1 MSIDIS
7 KESKMTWTG
16 AARLVD
22 PQRSIRRGSLY
33 VAENRIKNMLKW
45 WHSIIAF
52 GLGNPT
58 LYLLSIGI
66 GIGSLVDSSLGA
78 NAIDGVSYLTF
89 LAPALL
95 ATAGIQGAMD
105 EVTWPTMEGFVWDR
119 TFFSMN
125 ATAITGKQIAN
136 GVMLAAM
143 ARCVLQV
150 FLYELCLLAFGAISW
165 QSVPILL
172 LVSSS
177 AGLGFAAIML
187 AFSASIKDDD
197 DGMFALVER
206 FIITPMFM
214 FSGTFYPISS
224 MPIYLQWI
232 GWISPQW
239 HATNLGRAMSYGMPI
254 EPWLLILHWALMLGM
269 AIIGFSWSHRVFE
282 RRLSK

>member
-1 MSIDIS
+1 MSLDLS
-7 KESKMTWTG
+7 TENKMTWVG
-16 AARLVD
+16 AKTLVD
-22 PQRSIRRGSLY
+22 PQVSIKRGALF
-33 VAENRIKNMLKW
+33 VAENRIRNMLKW
-45 WHSIIAF
+45 WTSIIAF

-66 GIGSLVDSSLGA
+66 GIGSLVDNSLGP
-78 NAIDGVSYLTF
+78 NAIAHVSYLTF

-105 EVTWPTMEGFVWDR
+105 EVTWPTLEGFVWDR

-143 ARCVLQV
+143 VRCVLQV
-150 FLYELCLLAFGAISW
+150 FMYELCLLAFGAISW
-165 QSVPILL
+165 QSIPSLL
-172 LVSSS
+172 LVASS
-177 AGLGFAAIML
+177 AGLGFSSIML

-197 DGMFALVER
+197 GVFALVGR

-214 FSGTFYPISS
+214 FSGTFYPITS

-239 HATNLGRAMSYGMPI
+239 HATNLGRALSYGMPI
-254 EPWLLILHWALMLGM
+254 ESWLLILHWAVFLIMT
-269 AIIGFSWSHRVFE
+269 IIGFGWAHRVFTK
-282 RRLSK
+282 RLEA

>member
-1 MSIDIS
+1 MAMDVRA
-7 KESKMTWTG
+7 ETKMTWVG
-16 AARLVD
+16 AATIVD
-22 PQRSIRRGSLY
+22 PQKSIKRGALY

-45 WHSIIAF
+45 WSSIVAF

-66 GIGSLVDSSLGA
+66 GVGSLVDSSLGP

-125 ATAITGKQIAN
+125 ATAITGKQIVN

-150 FLYELCLLAFGAISW
+150 FMYELCLLAFGAITV
-165 QSVPILL
+165 QSMPILL
-172 LVSSS
+172 LVSCA
-177 AGLGFAAIML
+177 AGLGFGAIML

-197 DGMFALVER
+197 GVFALVGR
-206 FIITPMFM
+206 FIVTPMFM

-224 MPIYLQWI
+224 LPIYLQWI

-239 HATNLGRAMSYGMPI
+239 HATNLGRAMAYGMPI
-254 EPWLLILHWALMLGM
+254 ESWLLIVHWGLMLAM
-269 AIIGFSWSHRVFE
+269 AFVGLVWAHRVFE
-282 RRLSK
+282 RRLAK

>member
-1 MSIDIS
+1 MSLDVRS
-7 KESKMTWTG
+7 EAKMTWTG
-16 AARLVD
+16 AKNLVD
-22 PQRSIRRGSLY
+22 PRIPMSRGALY
-33 VAENRIKNMLKW
+33 VAENRIRNMMKW
-45 WHSIIAF
+45 WASIVAF

-66 GIGSLVDSSLGA
+66 GIGSLVDSSLGP

-105 EVTWPTMEGFVWDR
+105 EVTWPTLEGFVWDR

-125 ATAITGKQIAN
+125 ATAITGRQIVN

-150 FLYELCLLAFGAISW
+150 FMYEICLLVFGAISW
-165 QSVPILL
+165 QSLPILL
-172 LVSSS
+172 LVGSF
-177 AGLGFAAIML
+177 AGLGFASLML

-197 DGMFALVER
+197 GIFALVGR

-214 FSGTFYPISS
+214 FSGTFYPITSL
-224 MPIYLQWI
+224 PIYLQWI

-239 HATNLGRAMSYGMPI
+239 HATNLGRSMSYGMPI
-254 EPWLLILHWALMLGM
+254 EPWLLIVHWGLMLVM
-269 AIIGFSWSHRVFE
+269 TIAGFSWAYRVFE
-282 RRLSK
+282 RRLAK

>member
-1 MSIDIS
+1 MSLDVRS
-7 KESKMTWTG
+7 EAKMNWVG
-16 AARLVD
+16 AAKLVD
-22 PQRSIRRGSLY
+22 PQVSIRYGALF
-33 VAENRIKNMLKW
+33 VAENRIRNMIKW
-45 WHSIIAF
+45 WASIVAF
-52 GLGNPT
+52 GLGNPS

-66 GIGSLVDSSLGA
+66 GVGSLVDSSLGP

-105 EVTWPTMEGFVWDR
+105 EVTWPTLEGFVWDR

-125 ATAITGKQIAN
+125 STSITGKQIVD
-136 GVMLAAM
+136 GILLAAM

-150 FLYELCLLAFGAISW
+150 FMYELCLLAFGAISW

-172 LVSSS
+172 LVSAT
-177 AGLGFAAIML
+177 AGFGFAAIML
-187 AFSASIKDDD
+187 GLSASIKDDD
-197 DGMFALVER
+197 GMFALIGR

-214 FSGTFYPISS
+214 FSGTFYPITS

-254 EPWLLILHWALMLGM
+254 DSWLLYVHWGLMLLM
-269 AIIGFSWSHRVFE
+269 AVIGITWSHRIFE
-282 RRLSK
+282 SRLSK

>member
-1 MSIDIS
+1 MSLDVRS
-7 KESKMTWTG
+7 EAKMNWVG
-16 AARLVD
+16 AAKLVD
-22 PQRSIRRGSLY
+22 PQVSIRFGALF
-33 VAENRIKNMLKW
+33 VAENRIRNMIKW
-45 WHSIIAF
+45 WASIVAF
-52 GLGNPT
+52 GIGNPS

-66 GIGSLVDSSLGA
+66 GVGSLVDSSLGP

-105 EVTWPTMEGFVWDR
+105 EVTWPTLEGFVWDR

-125 ATAITGKQIAN
+125 STSITGKQIVD
-136 GVMLAAM
+136 GILLAAM

-150 FLYELCLLAFGAISW
+150 FMYELCLLAFGAISW

-172 LVSSS
+172 LVSTT
-177 AGLGFAAIML
+177 AGFGFSAIML
-187 AFSASIKDDD
+187 GLSASIKDDD
-197 DGMFALVER
+197 GMFALIGR
-206 FIITPMFM
+206 FVITPMFM
-214 FSGTFYPISS
+214 FSGTFYPITS

-254 EPWLLILHWALMLGM
+254 ESWLLYVHWGLMLVM
-269 AIIGFSWSHRVFE
+269 AVIGITWSHRVFE
-282 RRLSK
+282 SRLSK

>member
-1 MSIDIS
+1 MSIDTNVETKTS
-7 KESKMTWTG
+7 WVG
-16 AARLVD
+16 AATLVD
-22 PQRSIRRGSLY
+22 PQKSIRRGALY

-45 WHSIIAF
+45 WTSIVAF

-66 GIGSLVDSSLGA
+66 GVGALVDSSLGG

-105 EVTWPTMEGFVWDR
+105 EVTWPTLEGFVWDR

-125 ATAITGKQIAN
+125 ATPITGKQIVD
-136 GVMLAAM
+136 GIMLAAM

-150 FLYELCLLAFGAISW
+150 FLYELCLLAFGAITW

-172 LVSSS
+172 LVGSA
-177 AGLGFAAIML
+177 AGLGFGAIML
-187 AFSASIKDDD
+187 GFSASIKDDD
-197 DGMFALVER
+197 GVFALVGR
-206 FIITPMFM
+206 FIVTPMFM

-254 EPWLLILHWALMLGM
+254 DYWLLILHWALLLGM
-269 AIIGFSWSHRVFE
+269 AVIGFAWAHRVFE
-282 RRLSK
+282 RRLAK

>member
-1 MSIDIS
+1 MAM
-7 KESKMTWTG
+7 EVRTETKMTWVG
-16 AARLVD
+16 AATLVD
-22 PQRSIRRGSLY
+22 PQKSIRRGALY

-45 WHSIIAF
+45 RPTIVAF

-66 GIGSLVDSSLGA
+66 GVGALVDSSLGP

-105 EVTWPTMEGFVWDR
+105 EVTWPTLEGFVWDR

-125 ATAITGKQIAN
+125 STAITGKQIVN

-150 FLYELCLLAFGAISW
+150 FLYELCLLAFGAITW
-165 QSVPILL
+165 QSMPILL
-172 LVSSS
+172 LVSCT

-187 AFSASIKDDD
+187 GFSASIKDDD
-197 DGMFALVER
+197 GVFALVGR
-206 FIITPMFM
+206 FIVTPMFM
-214 FSGTFYPISS
+214 FSGTFYPITSL
-224 MPIYLQWI
+224 PIYLQWI

-254 EPWLLILHWALMLGM
+254 DGWLLILHWGLMLLM
-269 AIIGFSWSHRVFE
+269 AVIGFAWAHRVFE
-282 RRLSK
+282 SRLAK

>member
-1 MSIDIS
+1 MSMDLS
-7 KESKMTWTG
+7 TDNKMTWTG
-16 AARLVD
+16 AKNIVD
-22 PQRSIRRGSLY
+22 PQVSIRRGALY
-33 VAENRIKNMLKW
+33 VAENRIRNMLKW
-45 WHSIIAF
+45 WSSIIAF

-66 GIGSLVDSSLGA
+66 GVGTLVDNSLGP

-125 ATAITGKQIAN
+125 ATAITGNQIVN

-150 FLYELCLLAFGAISW
+150 FLYELCLLAFGAITLESM
-165 QSVPILL
+165 PILL
-172 LVSSS
+172 LVSSL
-177 AGLGFAAIML
+177 AGLGFASLML

-197 DGMFALVER
+197 GVFALVGR
-206 FIITPMFM
+206 FVITPMFM
-214 FSGTFYPISS
+214 FSGTFYPITS

-239 HATNLGRAMSYGMPI
+239 HATNLGRALSYGMPI
-254 EPWLLILHWALMLGM
+254 ESWLLILHWSVFLIMTVA
-269 AIIGFSWSHRVFE
+269 GFAWAHRVFT
-282 RRLSK
+282 RRLEA

>member
-1 MSIDIS
+1 MSLDLS
-7 KESKMTWTG
+7 SENRMTWVG
-16 AARLVD
+16 AKTLVD
-22 PQRSIRRGSLY
+22 PQVSIKRGALF
-33 VAENRIKNMLKW
+33 VAENRIRNMLKW
-45 WHSIIAF
+45 WTSIIAF

-66 GIGSLVDSSLGA
+66 GIGSLVDNSLGP
-78 NAIDGVSYLTF
+78 NAIDHVSYLTF

-105 EVTWPTMEGFVWDR
+105 EVTWPTLEGFVWDR

-136 GVMLAAM
+136 GVMIAAM
-143 ARCVLQV
+143 VRCVLQV
-150 FLYELCLLAFGAISW
+150 FMYELCLLAFGAISW
-165 QSVPILL
+165 QSIPILL
-172 LVSSS
+172 LVASS
-177 AGLGFAAIML
+177 AGLGFSSIML

-197 DGMFALVER
+197 GVFALVGR

-214 FSGTFYPISS
+214 FSGTFYPITS

-239 HATNLGRAMSYGMPI
+239 HATNLGRALSYGMPI
-254 EPWLLILHWALMLGM
+254 ESWLVILHWAVFLIMT
-269 AIIGFSWSHRVFE
+269 IIGFSWAHRVFTK
-282 RRLSK
+282 RLEA

>member
-1 MSIDIS
+1 MSLNVS
-7 KESKMTWTG
+7 TENKMTWTG
-16 AARLVD
+16 AKAIVD
-22 PQRSIRRGSLY
+22 PQLSIRRGAIY
-33 VAENRIKNMLKW
+33 VAENRIRNMLKW
-45 WHSIIAF
+45 WSSIIAF

-66 GIGSLVDSSLGA
+66 GIGSLVDKSLGA
-78 NAIDGVSYLTF
+78 NAIDHVSYLTF

-105 EVTWPTMEGFVWDR
+105 EVTWPTLEGFVWDR

-125 ATAITGKQIAN
+125 ATAISSNQIVN

-150 FLYELCLLAFGAISW
+150 FMYELCLLAFGAISI
-165 QSVPILL
+165 QSIPILL

-177 AGLGFAAIML
+177 AGLGFSSIML

-197 DGMFALVER
+197 GIFALVGR

-214 FSGTFYPISS
+214 FSGTFYPITSL
-224 MPIYLQWI
+224 PIYFQWI

-239 HATNLGRAMSYGMPI
+239 HATNLGRALSYGMPI
-254 EPWLLILHWALMLGM
+254 EPWLLIIHWSVFLIM
-269 AIIGFSWSHRVFE
+269 AIIGFSWAHRVFS
-282 RRLSK
+282 RRLSA